1 MFRTEHTFL
10 VETRKKGEKVKIIME
25 KLIEKFDGIE
35 YRARHFSYFSR
46 IISFFKSS
54 LVFYILIVVVGGM
67 LATYLSAIL
76 GLSFFLLF
84 NIFEYSNW
92 ARYYLTHIERIE
104 GKLTVEYYDRN
115 SACIVVDDISSFSIK
130 AKRLWYKVRSDAP
143 YLEITH
149 NGSLILRQFL
159 MKDVDENIIKRI
171 ESNFDRA

>member
-1 MFRTEHTFL
+1 VL
-10 VETRKKGEKVKIIME
+10 YSG
-25 KLIEKFDGIE
+25 
-35 YRARHFSYFSR
+35 
-46 IISFFKSS
+46 
-54 LVFYILIVVVGGM
+54 
-67 LATYLSAIL
+67 YL
-76 GLSFFLLF
+76 FFLLF
-84 NIFEYSNW
+84 NIFEYSIW
-92 ARYYLTHIERIE
+92 AGFFLTNIERIE